1 MNVIYFSI
9 VCQDV
14 SSRAKES
21 WKEEKEGRSE
31 EGEGGEGGRRREGR
45 DKVGEAGAGLC
56 VKRWHI
62 KSPRPSKGYEEIKVH
77 GPNEH

>member
-1 MNVIYFSI
+1 MSLQGPKNHE
-9 VCQDV
+9 
-14 SSRAKES
+14 RK
-21 WKEEKEGRSE
+21 KRKEGLKKGRE
-31 EGEGGEGGRRREGR
+31 GKGEGGGEGR